1 MPNYVDITKVYI
13 TKTNFKLVKLAEYYE
28 YEKQR
33 YYPDGKNV
41 IFDFSQ
47 KEYEI
52 AVWLSNTFNASVII
66 NPRINNPE
74 GIKTSDYIFKNERWD
89 LKTIIGNSNQVF
101 YHAVYK
107 NKKQS
112 NNYIFDITNSNI
124 NIQCALKLINIL
136 YARSDVAFLDKI
148 ILIKHNQFLVLK
160 KNVTAL
166 ESQHD
171 HIQ

>member
-1 MPNYVDITKVYI
+1 MLNYVVITEIGVK
-13 TKTNFKLVKLAEYYE
+13 KTSVERVELAKYYE
-28 YEKQR
+28 YEDKK

-52 AVWLSNTFNASVII
+52 AVWLSKTFNESVII

-107 NKKQS
+107 NKNK
-112 NNYIFDITNSNI
+112 NKVIIIF
-124 NIQCALKLINIL
+124 LIL
-136 YARSDVAFLDKI
+136 R
-148 ILIKHNQFLVLK
+148 NQTWIFSVL
-160 KNVTAL
+160 
-166 ESQHD
+166 
-171 HIQ
+171 